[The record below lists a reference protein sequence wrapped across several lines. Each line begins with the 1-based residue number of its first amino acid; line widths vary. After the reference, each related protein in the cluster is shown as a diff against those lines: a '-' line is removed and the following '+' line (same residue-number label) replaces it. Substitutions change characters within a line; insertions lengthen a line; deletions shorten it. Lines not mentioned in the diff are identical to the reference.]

1 MTAPNEI
8 NNSSRTALRPLLY
21 ALMLAAGIGIGMSVN
36 QTSKDKFSQIFDIIN
51 RDYVDSTR
59 TEVLAESTIEYLL
72 SQLDPHSSYI
82 APQYTEINEQQIR
95 GNYEG
100 LGIEYISFR
109 DTPCV
114 YNVYAGSP
122 AEKAGI
128 KPGDR
133 LLMAGK
139 LKLTDS
145 LSYKEIRSAM
155 TGEAKSSI
163 AIKVFRRNTNSII
176 DFNISRDN
184 IVLNSSEVYYMV
196 NSTLGYIQIERFSNN
211 THKQFVAAMEELRK
225 LGMKDLL
232 IDLRNNGGGLL
243 YEAVAI
249 ANEFL
254 QKDEIISYT
263 SGYRR
268 KRHDF
273 IADGNGTF
281 KDGKLVLL
289 INHNT
294 ASASEILAGAL
305 QDNDRAIII
314 GNRSFGKGL
323 VQEPFKLSDGSTLR
337 LTIARYYTPSGRS
350 IQKSYDKNIENYR
363 NEIFRRDILK
373 DTLNPVL
380 DSSIKKEFFTKN
392 GRLLT
397 KGGGI
402 RPDITLRDTINDSTE
417 IEQLM
422 PGLFYSR
429 IFDIYLMD
437 YMSGDI
443 EKARQLYKDVYSFQ
457 ARYSIDKK
465 EVLRFIKVASAIP
478 YLRQLKYSI
487 KTEDIIKKHLKAAI
501 AYRLYGER
509 GKSQIINREEGVF
522 SKTFEVLKNYNRI
535 LNIGVKKSRRFDY

>member
-1 MTAPNEI
+1 
-8 NNSSRTALRPLLY
+8 
-21 ALMLAAGIGIGMSVN
+21 
-36 QTSKDKFSQIFDIIN
+36 
-51 RDYVDSTR
+51 
-59 TEVLAESTIEYLL
+59 
-72 SQLDPHSSYI
+72 
-82 APQYTEINEQQIR
+82 
-95 GNYEG
+95 
-100 LGIEYISFR
+100 
-109 DTPCV
+109 
-114 YNVYAGSP
+114 
-122 AEKAGI
+122 
-128 KPGDR
+128 
-133 LLMAGK
+133 
-139 LKLTDS
+139 
-145 LSYKEIRSAM
+145 
-155 TGEAKSSI
+155 
-163 AIKVFRRNTNSII
+163 
-176 DFNISRDN
+176 
-184 IVLNSSEVYYMV
+184 
-196 NSTLGYIQIERFSNN
+196 
-211 THKQFVAAMEELRK
+211 
-225 LGMKDLL
+225 MKDLL

>member
-263 SGYRR
+263 SGY
-268 KRHDF
+268 
-273 IADGNGTF
+273 
-281 KDGKLVLL
+281 
-289 INHNT
+289 
-294 ASASEILAGAL
+294 
-305 QDNDRAIII
+305 
-314 GNRSFGKGL
+314 
-323 VQEPFKLSDGSTLR
+323 
-337 LTIARYYTPSGRS
+337 
-350 IQKSYDKNIENYR
+350 
-363 NEIFRRDILK
+363 
-373 DTLNPVL
+373 
-380 DSSIKKEFFTKN
+380 KKET
-392 GRLLT
+392 T
-397 KGGGI
+397 
-402 RPDITLRDTINDSTE
+402 
-417 IEQLM
+417 
-422 PGLFYSR
+422 
-429 IFDIYLMD
+429 
-437 YMSGDI
+437 
-443 EKARQLYKDVYSFQ
+443 
-457 ARYSIDKK
+457 
-465 EVLRFIKVASAIP
+465 
-478 YLRQLKYSI
+478 
-487 KTEDIIKKHLKAAI
+487 
-501 AYRLYGER
+501 
-509 GKSQIINREEGVF
+509 
-522 SKTFEVLKNYNRI
+522 
-535 LNIGVKKSRRFDY
+535 

>member
-225 LGMKDLL
+225 QGMKDLL

>member
-225 LGMKDLL
+225 QGMKDLL

-465 EVLRFIKVASAIP
+465 EVLRFIKVASAIS

>member
-1 MTAPNEI
+1 MSEPNGI
-8 NNSSRTALRPLLY
+8 NNSSRTALKPLLY
-21 ALMLAAGIGIGMSVN
+21 ALLLAAGIGIGMRVN
-36 QTSKDKFSQIFDIIN
+36 QSSKDKFSQIFDIIQ

-59 TEVLAESTIEYLL
+59 TDVLAESTIEYLL

-82 APQYTEINEQQIR
+82 APQYSEINEQQIR

-100 LGIEYISFR
+100 LGIEYIAFR

-133 LLMAGK
+133 LLMAGNV
-139 LKLTDS
+139 KLTDS
-145 LSYKEIRSAM
+145 LTFKEIRSAM
-155 TGEAKSSI
+155 TGEANSSI
-163 AIKVFRRNTNSII
+163 ALKIYRRNTNSYLN
-176 DFNISRDN
+176 FTVSRGN

-196 NSTLGYIQIERFSNN
+196 SNTLGYIQIERFSNN
-211 THKQFVAAMEELRK
+211 THKQFLAALEQLRK
-225 LGMKDLL
+225 QGMKDLL

-254 QKDEIISYT
+254 QKDDIISYT

-273 IADGNGTF
+273 IADGQGTF

-305 QDNDRAIII
+305 QDNDRAVII

-337 LTIARYYTPSGRS
+337 LTISRYYTPSGRS
-350 IQKSYDKNIENYR
+350 IQKSYDKNLEKYR
-363 NEIFRRDILK
+363 NEIFRRDNLK

-380 DSSIKKEFFTKN
+380 DSSIKKEFFTRN

-397 KGGGI
+397 SGGGI
-402 RPDITLRDTINDSTE
+402 RPDITLRDTISDSTE
-417 IEQLM
+417 IEQMM

-429 IFDIYLMD
+429 MFDIYLMD
-437 YMSGDI
+437 YMSKDL
-443 EKARQLYKDVYSFQ
+443 EYARQHYKDVMSFQ
-457 ARYSIDKK
+457 MRYSVDNK
-465 EVLRFIKVASAIP
+465 EVIRFIKVASAIP

-487 KTEDIIKKHLKAAI
+487 KTADIIKKHLKAAM
-501 AYRLYGER
+501 AYRLYGEK

-535 LNIGVKKSRRFDY
+535 LNIGVKKSRKFDY

>member
-443 EKARQLYKDVYSFQ
+443 EKASQLYKDVYSFQ

>member
-8 NNSSRTALRPLLY
+8 NNSSKTALRPLLY

-36 QTSKDKFSQIFDIIN
+36 QTSKDKFSQIFDIIS

-59 TEVLAESTIEYLL
+59 TDVLAESTIEYLL

-82 APQYTEINEQQIR
+82 SPQFTEINEQQIR

-145 LSYKEIRSAM
+145 LSFKEIRSAM

-163 AIKVFRRNTNSII
+163 AIKVYRRNTNSII

-211 THKQFVAAMEELRK
+211 THKQFVAAMEELK
-225 LGMKDLL
+225 KQGMKDLL

-437 YMSGDI
+437 YMAGDI